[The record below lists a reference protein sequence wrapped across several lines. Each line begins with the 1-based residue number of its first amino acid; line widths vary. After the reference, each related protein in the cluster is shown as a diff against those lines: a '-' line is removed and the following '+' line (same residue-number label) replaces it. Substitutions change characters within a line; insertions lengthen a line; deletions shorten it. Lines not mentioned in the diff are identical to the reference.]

1 MGVATAGLAKAG
13 ECTLGRAMA
22 FASLLPISRPLG
34 FKRGERLVRQGEAA
48 RGAFLIRSG
57 AAAAEVA
64 LPGGGMLTVAQFG
77 EGDVFGE
84 MALVERGVCSATVS
98 ALGDVEA
105 AFVERDDFR
114 ALVASRDAAALEVQR
129 ALTGALAAK
138 LRTLN
143 AKVRG
148 FPSAEDRPARA
159 ARSAE
164 LSTAAPPAF
173 DWQAFV
179 PLLRFFEGFERRE
192 IDAVLAIGRALE
204 LARGTWLFAAGEPAR
219 ACFLVIR
226 GAIEV
231 VSPNGSSE
239 RRVAIAGPG
248 ELVGYL
254 AALDQAPHAAAACVR
269 ERACVLE
276 LAAEPFARLY
286 GEGSRTSVRLQHA
299 IHASLLRSLART
311 NHLLTRL
318 ISHARLTEGP
328 RRAAELE
335 SALHGQIWRAAENV
349 NSS

>member
-1 MGVATAGLAKAG
+1 
-13 ECTLGRAMA
+13 MA
-22 FASLLPISRPLG
+22 FAGLPAFIPSAKSLS
-34 FKRGERLVRQGEAA
+34 FKRGARLVRQGELS
-48 RGAFLIRSG
+48 RGAFVIRSG
-57 AAAAEVA
+57 RAAAEVA
-64 LPGGGMLTVAQFG
+64 LPGGGMLTVAEFG
-77 EGDVFGE
+77 EGEVFGE

-98 ALGDVEA
+98 ALTDVEA
-105 AFVERDDFR
+105 SFVEREDFR

-129 ALTGALAAK
+129 ALTTVLANK

-143 AKVRG
+143 AKVRS
-148 FPSAEDRPARA
+148 FPSAEDREPRA
-159 ARSAE
+159 E
-164 LSTAAPPAF
+164 PVVDDLSRAAPPAF
-173 DWQAFV
+173 DWRSFL
-179 PLLRFFEGFERRE
+179 PLLRFFEGFDRSE
-192 IDAVLAIGRALE
+192 IDEVVAIARPLE
-204 LARGTWLFAAGEPAR
+204 LARNTWIFASGKPAG
-219 ACFLVIR
+219 ACFLVVR

-231 VSPNGSSE
+231 LSRNGRME

-254 AALDQAPHAAAACVR
+254 AALDKASHAASARVR
-269 ERACVLE
+269 DRATVLE

-318 ISHARLTEGP
+318 ISHARLAEGS

-335 SALHGQIWRAAENV
+335 SALHGQIWRSADNV